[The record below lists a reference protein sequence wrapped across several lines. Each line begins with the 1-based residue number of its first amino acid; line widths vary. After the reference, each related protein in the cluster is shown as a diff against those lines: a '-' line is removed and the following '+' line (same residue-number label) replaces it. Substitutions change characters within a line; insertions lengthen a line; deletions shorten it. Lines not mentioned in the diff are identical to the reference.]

1 MAPPL
6 MALPDF
12 EHLASNDL
20 PLGSSTMTAE
30 FVQNRFDEVILGNYK
45 PETKGGNHE
54 KSSSSA
60 RCHIAA
66 INLGTF
72 ADRDPFLAKL

>member
-1 MAPPL
+1 MGPPL

-12 EHLASNDL
+12 EHPASNDL
-20 PLGSSTMTAE
+20 PLESSVMTTK

-45 PETKGGNHE
+45 PETKGGNQE
-54 KSSSSA
+54 KSSSSV
-60 RCHIAA
+60 RCHIVT

>member
-20 PLGSSTMTAE
+20 PLGSSAMTAE

-45 PETKGGNHE
+45 PETK
-54 KSSSSA
+54 
-60 RCHIAA
+60 
-66 INLGTF
+66 
-72 ADRDPFLAKL
+72 